1 MIIDCFHRLVITQ
14 KSSTLLEFDQYSFD
28 VDVSLKKPEI
38 KAQIQDL
45 YGVHVTSLHTHRLP
59 AKKSRFGGTLPRKKR
74 AIIRLKAG
82 ESLPIASS

>member
-1 MIIDCFHRLVITQ
+1 MIIDRFQRIIITQ
-14 KSSTLLEFDQYSFD
+14 KSSTLLEFNQYSFD

-45 YGVHVTSLHTHRLP
+45 YGVHVTSVNTHRLP
-59 AKKSRFGGTLPRKKR
+59 TEKSRFGGTRPRKKR

-82 ESLPIASS
+82 ESLPIAT